1 MTIEWKP
8 AARGDLRAIDRKTA
22 LRILHTITRYA
33 NTGEGDVRRL
43 KGAKSELRLRVSGW
57 RVRLEPVSGGGIRIL
72 RILPRSQAYP

>member
-8 AARGDLRAIDRKTA
+8 ATRVDLRAIDRKTA
-22 LRILHTITRYA
+22 LRILHAITRYA

-57 RVRLEPVSGGGIRIL
+57 RGRIGPASGGGIRIL
-72 RILPRSQAYP
+72 PILARSQAYR